1 MPETQALYK
10 QMVSTN
16 LTPIPL
22 VKIQENQPDD
32 LHQAMGQLNQALL
45 NLEEVRGQLHQAMQI
60 VNQLI
65 NR

>member
-1 MPETQALYK
+1 
-10 QMVSTN
+10 MVSTN